1 MGKKIALR
9 VVIDTNVLISCL
21 LFKGRVS
28 FLRELWVKNK
38 IKPLLSKETFDEF
51 HRVLHYSKF
60 SLSPQEIRSV
70 ISNEILPYFDVV
82 ETEETLNSASCRD
95 PQDDKFLAV
104 AKIGSASH
112 LITGD
117 QDLLELEKFGSTQIL
132 TPRDF
137 YAVFDSL

>member
-21 LFKGRVS
+21 LFKCRVS

-60 SLSPQEIRSV
+60 SLSPQEIRTI

-82 ETEETLNSASCRD
+82 ETEETFNSASCRD
-95 PQDDKFLAV
+95 PHDEKFLAV

-112 LITGD
+112 LISGD

-137 YAVFDSL
+137 YAVVDSL